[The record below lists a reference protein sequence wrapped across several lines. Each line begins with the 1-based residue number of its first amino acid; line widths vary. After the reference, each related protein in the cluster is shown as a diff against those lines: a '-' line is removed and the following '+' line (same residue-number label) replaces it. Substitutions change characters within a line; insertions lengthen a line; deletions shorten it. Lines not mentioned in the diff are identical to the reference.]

1 MFAQHCFYSLRNG
14 EVAIISLNANSD
26 SDRQQ
31 LFLES
36 KLRQFKN
43 CLVILV
49 VSEGVQKLDFISTL
63 QGYSNVVVVS
73 SDYGF
78 NSFNFFRESVFQLNL
93 QPFSPF
99 LN

>member
-49 VSEGVQKLDFISTL
+49 VSEGV
-63 QGYSNVVVVS
+63 
-73 SDYGF
+73 
-78 NSFNFFRESVFQLNL
+78 
-93 QPFSPF
+93 
-99 LN
+99 